1 MRQSLSQ
8 SNMAF
13 AGLCLAVHQ
22 VRELSRFG
30 RVDEELLGAT
40 LNTVLVTDPD
50 SAEDVYQGCD
60 LRLGYQTLVDQLGD
74 GNKKDVDLTR
84 YVVGI
89 LALERK
95 LSSKP
100 AALSMLAERLSQVK
114 RQRHHYEVTDEQVLS
129 NMASVY
135 SDVISPLGARI
146 QVVGSPAQ
154 LQQPLN
160 QYRIRALL
168 LAAIRSAVLW
178 RQLGGKRRQLV
189 LSRRAMVKDATQ
201 ALQHL

>member
-1 MRQSLSQ
+1 MSHNIHQ

-13 AGLCLAVHQ
+13 AGICLAVHQ
-22 VRELSRFG
+22 VRELSRHG
-30 RVDEELLGAT
+30 RVDDELLAST
-40 LNTVLVTDPD
+40 LETVLITDPEQP
-50 SAEDVYQGCD
+50 ADVYAHCD
-60 LRLGYQTLVDQLGD
+60 LRPGYQTLSDQLGD
-74 GNKKDVDLTR
+74 GGRKDVDLTR

-95 LSSKP
+95 LASKP

-114 RQRHHYEVTDEQVLS
+114 RQRHHFEITDEQVLS

-135 SDVISPLGARI
+135 ADVISPLGARI
-146 QVVGSPAQ
+146 QVVGSPGHLQ
-154 LQQPLN
+154 LPIN